1 MSDKIKKFF
10 SNTPTYSED
19 KDFEAYSSM
28 TLALSLLFIVNVLLH
43 SVYLV
48 GFSTLRLQS
57 LVIIEIVD
65 VTLYAAGVILIKYV
79 KWSWIPCLVYTIL
92 ETFAHQIMYLFLL
105 GKETGFEFLFI
116 PIIIISMFI
125 NANNRILAYLRDIIV
140 ILASFGFVFFSIGMR
155 DYTPIYSVMY
165 IPKWFSLS
173 LFILNSLASFLI
185 MGVFTHKIF
194 LSSERLRRSLNNK
207 VDQKESQ
214 IDTLQNKII
223 ISFAD
228 IIEARDGSTGQHVK
242 RTSEYVEAIL
252 YELKREED
260 FDDILT
266 PEYMHNIIL
275 SAPLHDIGKITIPDS
290 ILKKPGRLT
299 DEEFEIIKRH
309 TVNGKMLLEKSLGDL
324 EDAAFLNIA
333 KGVAAYHHECW
344 DGSGYPYGLRG
355 AEIPLAARIMT
366 IADFF
371 DAIVSKRCYKEA
383 MSFDE
388 AFDLIKQQR
397 GKKFDPVITDAFL
410 EIRKQIEVIARNYR

>member
-1 MSDKIKKFF
+1 MSDKMKNFF
-10 SNTPTYSED
+10 SNTPKYNDD
-19 KDFEAYSSM
+19 KDFEAYSSI
-28 TLALSLLFIVNVLLH
+28 TLAINLLFIVNVLLH
-43 SVYLV
+43 SIYLV
-48 GFSTLRLQS
+48 GFSALS
-57 LVIIEIVD
+57 LYELAIVEVVD
-65 VTLYAAGVILIKYV
+65 VTLYAAGVLFIKYV
-79 KWSWIPCLVYTIL
+79 KWSWIPCLIYTIL
-92 ETFAHQIMYLFLL
+92 ETFVHQIMCLL
-105 GKETGFEFLFI
+105 LIGKETGFEFLFV

-125 NANNRILAYLRDIIV
+125 NANNRILAYIRDIVV
-140 ILASFGFVFFSIGMR
+140 IFACFVFVFFSIVIR
-155 DYTPIYSVMY
+155 DYTPTYSSIY
-165 IPKWFSLS
+165 IPEWFSLS
-173 LFILNSLASFLI
+173 LFILNALASFLI

-194 LSSERLRRSLNNK
+194 LSLEKLRTSLNTK
-207 VDQKESQ
+207 VNQKESQ
-214 IDTLQNKII
+214 IDNLQSKII

-266 PEYMHNIIL
+266 PEYMHNIML

-324 EDAAFLNIA
+324 EDEEFLNIA
-333 KGVAAYHHECW
+333 KGVAACHHECW
-344 DGSGYPYGLRG
+344 DGSGYPYKLRG

-383 MSFDE
+383 MSFDD
-388 AFDLIKQQR
+388 AFELIKQQR

-410 EIRKQIEVIARNYR
+410 KIRKQIEVIARTYR